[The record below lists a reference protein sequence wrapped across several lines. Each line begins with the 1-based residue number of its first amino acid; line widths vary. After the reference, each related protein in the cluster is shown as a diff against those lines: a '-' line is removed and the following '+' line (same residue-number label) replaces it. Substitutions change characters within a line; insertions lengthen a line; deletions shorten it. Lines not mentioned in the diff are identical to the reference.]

1 MIDSVEPLSCVLW
14 LVALFAAGMYPLGFM
29 LGAPCSPCC
38 GDNCDDVFDFN
49 RCIRFVNN
57 DQTEPPE
64 TLSLSDDDTGPL
76 HGFSFPV
83 TRPSDVGARRVAK
96 KIVAGFQLAIRREA
110 SSMSDGETQT
120 AVYRFLYPGL
130 GDAIKWTI
138 TLQGVTMP
146 LSPPQSL
153 NNQNFLTPNDT
164 PRTVADYMI
173 TRRGINTNAAP
184 SVSVHSCSVVSGIQ
198 WLDGNAVTENTL
210 KAMMTH
216 TISND
221 PFGIFA
227 ISVSS
232 VFSLNAS
239 VFQYVPKNSEVI
251 LRYVIEHA
259 RGTTRRYTTQQITI
273 RKTVDADAIPE
284 PGLAPL
290 AITPTPYVDT
300 PFTRTPP
307 VFAGDTPTTKTATI
321 YTDNV
326 FSSESVTF
334 ELAVAFPSVELLP
347 AGEQLHNQASG
358 LPFQGPTYDPASFMY
373 TNQPPYVEF
382 SEFRWIMSPALG
394 VAPYQ
399 SRWLDPTPQ
408 RTNNNWIYDHDLVES
423 FLNGETTL
431 PYDTTA
437 GTFYT
442 MQVSAP
448 AKYCG
453 QTISGRYSLNSTQEF
468 SHVTPAD
475 TIERVVTCKLSQPP
489 ASANWNGAV
498 ADMPLKLGYR
508 TTFFNGTDYYGY
520 QYQCAGLNGINSLT
534 RQISM
539 RAFYCGDLLWV
550 LENGPCRTTLT
561 KPYASGWAPDE
572 FTLGGDYTLPSLF
585 GTSCPGS
592 AFGSID
598 TVRELTAPRQGGVIY
613 VEVQNPLGFGFGTF
627 IRSYSVPENPNT
639 YDVLY
644 HVPLDGYTYIT
655 QAGYG
660 TECRFSVRW
669 LANLVQGV
677 LGFQFESDRC
687 PILGQV
693 EHFQPSLY
701 GSQAGHTVC
710 DWSVTSSADWLIAE
724 KVSDGPEEGLLK
736 LSIDFTVE
744 AIFNEIS
751 NTGRSAII
759 TITSG
764 GTTNTW
770 EVRHFRT

>member
-1 MIDSVEPLSCVLW
+1 VSN
-14 LVALFAAGMYPLGFM
+14 Y
-29 LGAPCSPCC
+29 
-38 GDNCDDVFDFN
+38 
-49 RCIRFVNN
+49 
-57 DQTEPPE
+57 T
-64 TLSLSDDDTGPL
+64 
-76 HGFSFPV
+76 
-83 TRPSDVGARRVAK
+83 
-96 KIVAGFQLAIRREA
+96 
-110 SSMSDGETQT
+110 
-120 AVYRFLYPGL
+120 
-130 GDAIKWTI
+130 
-138 TLQGVTMP
+138 
-146 LSPPQSL
+146 
-153 NNQNFLTPNDT
+153 
-164 PRTVADYMI
+164 I
-173 TRRGINTNAAP
+173 TRRAINTNATP
-184 SVSVHSCSVVSGIQ
+184 SVSVHSCSVLSGVQ
-198 WLDGNAVTENTL
+198 WLDGNAVTEHTL
-210 KAMMTH
+210 KSMMTPSIF
-216 TISND
+216 TD
-221 PFGIFA
+221 PFGDRA
-227 ISVSS
+227 ISASS

-239 VFQYVPKNSEVI
+239 IFQYVPKNSEVI

-284 PGLAPL
+284 AGLAPL

-300 PFTRTPP
+300 LFTRTPP

-334 ELAVAFPSVELLP
+334 ELAVAFPSVELSP
-347 AGEQLHNQASG
+347 AGEQLHSQNDG
-358 LPFQGPTYDPASFMY
+358 LPFDTPIYDPASFMY
-373 TNQPPYVEF
+373 TNQPPYVEY

-394 VAPYQ
+394 IAPYPATV
-399 SRWLDPTPQ
+399 REGA
-408 RTNNNWIYDHDLVES
+408 RIRANNVWIYDHDLVES

-453 QTISGRYSLNSTQEF
+453 QTISGRYGLTSTQEF

-489 ASANWNGAV
+489 ASSWNGAV
-498 ADMPLKLGYR
+498 PDMPLKLGYR
-508 TTFFNGTDYYGY
+508 VTYFTGTDYYG
-520 QYQCAGLNGINSLT
+520 QQIQCVGFNGINRLE

-550 LENGPCRTTLT
+550 LENGPCRTTVT
-561 KPYASGWAPDE
+561 KPYANGWGPDE
-572 FTLGGDYTLPSLF
+572 FTLGGDYTLPSVF
-585 GTSCPGS
+585 GTPCPGQ
-592 AFGSID
+592 AHVPETI
-598 TVRELTAPRQGGVIY
+598 VRELTAPRQGGVIA
-613 VEVQNPLGFGFGTF
+613 VEVQNPFVPGTF
-627 IRSYSVPENPNT
+627 IRNYSVPVNPNT

-644 HVPLDGYTYIT
+644 HAPIDGYTYIT

-669 LANLVQGV
+669 LANADNDAV
-677 LGFQFESDRC
+677 LGLQFESDRC

-701 GSQAGHTVC
+701 GSQVGHTVC
-710 DWSVTSSADWLIAE
+710 DWSVTSSADWLIAV